1 LAGRTPPPAGA
12 GWVGGGA
19 LTPSLAGRPELRR
32 YSRHLLIPEVG
43 LAGQEKLAAARVL
56 CVGAGGLG
64 SPILAYL
71 AAAGVGRIG
80 IVDDDSVDVTN
91 LQRQILYSTA
101 DVGAPKA
108 QTAADR
114 LRALNPHVA
123 CDAIPVRL
131 AAANARELIRL
142 YDVVID
148 GTDTFGSRYLVN
160 DACVLEGK
168 PDVYGSIFRFD
179 GQVSIFGAAG
189 GPCYR
194 CLYPQAPPEHL
205 VPSCAEGG
213 VLGVLAGIIGTWQAT
228 EALKL
233 ILGIG
238 TPLVGRLLLVDAL
251 DARIREVRVARDP
264 DCPLCGDAPVI
275 TDVGS
280 DDTPPPAGRVAE
292 VASAELDALLAA
304 DPRARLLDVRD
315 PHERILGSVPGAIEI
330 PAGELEARL
339 HELDTART
347 YVVACRVGVKSRWAA
362 ERLRDAGFAKLRH
375 LEGGLLAY
383 AILTDGFEVF

>member
-1 LAGRTPPPAGA
+1 MST
-12 GWVGGGA
+12 
-19 LTPSLAGRPELRR
+19 SLAGRAELRR

-64 SPILAYL
+64 SPVLAYL

-80 IVDDDSVDVTN
+80 IVDDDTVDLTN
-91 LQRQILYSTA
+91 LQRQILFATS
-101 DVGAPKA
+101 DVGASKA
-108 QTAADR
+108 AVAADR
-114 LRALNPHVA
+114 LHALNPQIA
-123 CDAIPVRL
+123 IDPIPVRFD
-131 AAANARELIRL
+131 AANARELVRL
-142 YDVVID
+142 YDVVVD
-148 GTDTFGSRYLVN
+148 GTDTFGSRYLIN

-179 GQVSIFGAAG
+179 GQVSIFGMPG

-213 VLGVLAGIIGTWQAT
+213 VLGVLAGIVGTWQAA

-238 TPLVGRLLLVDAL
+238 TPLAGRLLLIDAL
-251 DARIREVRVARDP
+251 DTRVREVRVARDP
-264 DCPLCGDAPVI
+264 ACPLCGDAPSI
-275 TDVGS
+275 RELGDA
-280 DDTPPPAGRVAE
+280 PAAPRTTQRVP
-292 VASAELDALLAA
+292 ELAAADLAALLAS
-304 DPRARLLDVRD
+304 DPGVRVLDVRD
-315 PHERILGSVPGAIEI
+315 PHERALGVLPGTLEI
-330 PAGELEARL
+330 PAPELERRL
-339 HELDTART
+339 HELDSART

-362 ERLRDAGFAKLRH
+362 ERLKDAGFTKLYH
-375 LEGGLLAY
+375 LRDGLLAY
-383 AILTDGFEVF
+383 AALDASFDVF